1 MYINLE
7 RLCSKYIQMRPSCDF
22 VQVVLSRRRGQR
34 GGAAMGDCAVN
45 KEDVRV

>member
-22 VQVVLSRRRGQR
+22 VQAVLGRRGQR